1 MRASTAV
8 AFCIVAAWAGVAL
21 FHPLFM
27 PEATA
32 VHLSRLFEA
41 PGAAAWL
48 GTDELG
54 RSIAQRVLAGA
65 AVSCGVGLGVV
76 AISLAFGTVY
86 GVACAYA
93 GGVMDAVGARIIDVF
108 MAFPG
113 ILLAIALAGVLGP
126 GAGNVLL
133 ALCAVGWVGFARL
146 ARAQTLALK
155 HRDHVAVG
163 RALGSGTWF
172 ILARHI
178 LPLTAAPLIVEA
190 TFALAAIIVAEAGLS
205 FLGLGAQPPTPSWGS
220 MIRQAMQYLLVA
232 PHMLVGPCAAL
243 MSVAISANLLGDRL
257 RDRWQIKR

>member
-1 MRASTAV
+1 MAALLVVAWAV
-8 AFCIVAAWAGVAL
+8 AAVLQPWFL
-21 FHPLFM
+21 
-27 PEATA
+27 PEATS
-32 VHLSRLFEA
+32 VHLTQLFA
-41 PGAAAWL
+41 PPDADAWL

-65 AVSCGVGLGVV
+65 AVSCGISAVVV
-76 AISLAFGTVY
+76 AVSVVVGTAF

-93 GGVMDAVGARIIDVF
+93 GGLVDRLGARLIDVF

-113 ILLAIALAGVLGP
+113 ILLAIGLAGVLGP
-126 GAGNVLL
+126 GAGNVLI

-155 HRDHVAVG
+155 TRDHVTLA
-163 RALGSGTWF
+163 RALGTGPVT
-172 ILARHI
+172 ILRRHI
-178 LPLTAAPLIVEA
+178 LPLAAAPLIVEA
-190 TFALAAIIVAEAGLS
+190 TFALASMIVAEAGLS

-232 PHMLVGPCAAL
+232 PHMLLGPCAAL
-243 MSVAISANLLGDRL
+243 LSVAVSANLLGDRL